1 MVAAFNLFLCILLIS
16 VQTEIFLVDDMI
28 YMYALS
34 LCFNATCALH
44 YDRRCNFNQELE
56 SRTPHVQCMSLNTCN
71 LCLQTKPIF
80 KFSLLRFFVEYPLL
94 NWNLFSPHLSNIV
107 LVFLKENQRIWYFF
121 LLVLLNL
128 SNRLTYVLSQYD
140 LELSLTP
147 RHLAQYTV
155 LDPHRPERSFYE
167 WTFAGCVNPVT
178 DNGFVYSR

>member
-1 MVAAFNLFLCILLIS
+1 MLYLS
-16 VQTEIFLVDDMI
+16 VL
-28 YMYALS
+28 
-34 LCFNATCALH
+34 TCALH

-80 KFSLLRFFVEYPLL
+80 KFSLLWFFVEYPLL

-107 LVFLKENQRIWYFF
+107 LVFFKENQRIWYFF

-147 RHLAQYTV
+147 RHPAQYTV
-155 LDPHRPERSFYE
+155 LDPHRSERSFMNE
-167 WTFAGCVNPVT
+167 HSPGV
-178 DNGFVYSR
+178 